1 MCRIRYK
8 ESPPYH
14 TKKYKDDYDEDF
26 CSYGKMGRL
35 KKQKQNYQK
44 KEHRQIAWKHD
55 IKTYW
60 KHRQGEKCCY
70 CGNKLTEE
78 NLTAEHIKPY
88 SKGGKFTITNIRV
101 ACVDCNSKRGNND
114 FFPTL
119 KYGGDSHL
127 DEYAKIFMLDEY
139 GNNLIKSYIE
149 RNFKL
154 KEPES
159 NIREIN
165 VHLTGHYDI
174 KIMYEALGE
183 IAVSGDFNIFI
194 DI

>member
-88 SKGGKFTITNIRV
+88 SKGGKFTITNMIHN
-101 ACVDCNSKRGNND
+101 A
-114 FFPTL
+114 
-119 KYGGDSHL
+119 
-127 DEYAKIFMLDEY
+127 
-139 GNNLIKSYIE
+139 
-149 RNFKL
+149 
-154 KEPES
+154 
-159 NIREIN
+159 IRENSSVIAICFNMYLSSN
-165 VHLTGHYDI
+165 V
-174 KIMYEALGE
+174 
-183 IAVSGDFNIFI
+183 IFP
-194 DI
+194 